1 MCTRI
6 NGTTPITHVP
16 TTIIHTGSN
25 RTNTTQSHKQC
36 TQVNYFHARTRGDT
50 TKATARNVWVVRRPR
65 NQATDWVKFHSDRGV
80 HTTTTNHYVHRNAR
94 VSPLKKRVKLYR
106 HHNRM
111 RTVYENE
118 NGWSHYTFVLTRL
131 NLNQKLS
138 ANNNRIRIHT
148 YGVHRRFQYHKH
160 RYTRHTYT
168 HQRTQVNHIK
178 LNLPSIG
185 TCARLE
191 GACLA
196 LCVCVCDAH
205 VSHTGARSDSPPCA
219 KGDPLHG
226 VSICYLNKKCVLYTH
241 CTHM

>member
-111 RTVYENE
+111 RTEYENE

-138 ANNNRIRIHT
+138 ANNNGIRIHT
-148 YGVHRRFQYHKH
+148 YGVHRQFQYHKH
-160 RYTRHTYT
+160 RYTRHIHIYT
-168 HQRTQVNHIK
+168 
-178 LNLPSIG
+178 P
-185 TCARLE
+185 A
-191 GACLA
+191 
-196 LCVCVCDAH
+196 
-205 VSHTGARSDSPPCA
+205 HTGEPHQIEPPEY
-219 KGDPLHG
+219 
-226 VSICYLNKKCVLYTH
+226 CYLCALGRCVLGSVCMCVWRACESHWCAVGFTAM
-241 CTHM
+241 C